1 MNATGRDRPSIAVVD
16 HGAGNLVSMARGL
29 TVSGAD
35 VTIVDSSTALDR
47 FDGVVLPGVGATAP
61 AMRTL
66 VRTGLDRELRDY
78 RGPLLAVCVGM
89 QLLFEYSEE
98 DGTDGLGIL
107 PGVVTR
113 LAAKPLPHM
122 GWNDVRHSGDPFLP
136 SNRSATFYFVHSYAL
151 TDTSHPAVTATTTY
165 GDRDFVSAVRSGR
178 VFGTQFHP
186 ERSGDDGLALLDAFL
201 SSTRE
206 VRRVA

>member
-1 MNATGRDRPSIAVVD
+1 MGRERPSIAVVD
-16 HGAGNLVSMARGL
+16 HGAGNLVSMERAL
-29 TVSGAD
+29 VVSGAD
-35 VTIVDSSTALDR
+35 VTVVDSATDIDR

-66 VRTGLDRELRDY
+66 VRTGLDQQLRNY
-78 RGPLLAVCVGM
+78 AGPLLAVCVGM
-89 QLLFEYSEE
+89 QLLFEHSEE

-113 LAAKPLPHM
+113 IAAEPLPHM
-122 GWNDVRHSGDPFLP
+122 GWNDVSHDGDPFLP
-136 SNRSATFYFVHSYAL
+136 ADASATFYFVHSYAL
-151 TDTSHPAVTATTTY
+151 TDTSHPAMAATTTY
-165 GDRDFVSAVRSGR
+165 GDVDFVSAVRSGS

-201 SSTRE
+201 SSAGE